1 MGGNSDVKLINE
13 KGIRLDGRTVNDV
26 RPVTI
31 KAGVLDN
38 APGSAY
44 VELGRNKVIVGVY
57 GPREVFPK
65 HKADPYKAV
74 LRCIYRMAPFSTDEH
89 GRTRP
94 NRRSIEISKVS
105 REALE
110 NVILTHLYPK
120 TSIEIFIEILESHG
134 STRVAGVTAAAVA
147 LANAGVPMKDL
158 PVGVSVGKIGGQIA
172 VDMMKEEDNFGQSDT
187 AMVFRPGNGDI
198 LLLQMDGKLTRAEF
212 EKTLDMGFEAAKGI
226 HKKQVAALTSL
237 YESEM
242 KETEAE
248 AASEKSA
255 SPAGASASA

>member
-1 MGGNSDVKLINE
+1 MGGDSNMKLIDE
-13 KGIRLDGRTVNDV
+13 KGIRLDGRKVGDT

-31 KAGVLDN
+31 TAGPLEN

-44 VELGRNKVIVGVY
+44 LEWGKNKVLVGVY

-65 HKADPYKAV
+65 HRADPYKAV

-110 NVILTHLYPK
+110 NVMLTHLFPK

-134 STRVAGVTAAAVA
+134 STRVAGITAAGVA
-147 LANAGVPMKDL
+147 LATAGIPLKEI
-158 PVGVSVGKIGGQIA
+158 PVAVSVGKINDQVA
-172 VDMMKEEDNFGQSDT
+172 VDMMKEEDNFGQADT
-187 AMVFRPGNGDI
+187 AMAFRPGNGDV
-198 LLLQMDGKLTRAEF
+198 LLLQMDGILTRDEF
-212 EKTLDMGFEAAKGI
+212 EQTLDLGLEAARDV
-226 HKKQVAALTSL
+226 HKKQVAALTKL
-237 YESEM
+237 YEEKAKGSEEGAK
-242 KETEAE
+242 KE
-248 AASEKSA
+248 
-255 SPAGASASA
+255 